1 VGEDAN
7 KARAKLLGGAGL
19 KHNGFN
25 RVFDVTE
32 GDHMPYHVTNALTTC
47 RNGHVLSPVL
57 IHSRPWAPKGK
68 KINIS
73 ESEVGGILAAD
84 GSNPSGIGVA
94 VTKNGS
100 MEKAIFPEWAR
111 HFVGQLGTGQWS
123 AYGAGKK
130 AVLLFFDG
138 HASRWSYQARRTC
151 RHRTARSTP
160 PRHPRRP
167 RRHATPLPLPTPSPP
182 RWPNPARGPSSGA
195 RIPAL
200 EQRLLHLLAVA
211 RLDLGAAERRRRQ
224 RLVQGLHWCGV
235 ARLALGAGEP

>member
-1 VGEDAN
+1 MGEDAN

-123 AYGAGKK
+123 AYGQGKM

-138 HASRWSYQARRTC
+138 HVSRWSYKARRAP
-151 RHRTARSTP
+151 HLP
-160 PRHPRRP
+160 
-167 RRHATPLPLPTPSPP
+167 PLPLTPHATARPRTPALHAPHSHATCAATHTTRAAHAAHAAHAARSPLRWLTPTPEPP
-182 RWPNPARGPSSGA
+182 PGARVPAR
-195 RIPAL
+195 

-211 RLDLGAAERRRRQ
+211 HLDLGAAE
-224 RLVQGLHWCGV
+224 
-235 ARLALGAGEP
+235 